1 MEVVYKRCAGLDV
14 HKKTVNACIRIGKGK
29 KLEVLTAVFGTF
41 TADLERLR
49 EFLREHKVRRV
60 VMESTGVYWMPVRNV
75 LERGEWKFD
84 LVLVNPQHVRALQG
98 EKTDRKDCQRL
109 AELGQHDLVRG
120 SFLPPAN
127 VRELRDLTRRRS
139 HMQGDRNRVINRIA
153 RLLESA
159 NFKLGSVASNI
170 VGKTGWLILNAI
182 ARGETDPD
190 KLAERAQGSLQL
202 KKAELAEALHGYS
215 SDHFRWMLRQL
226 IDDLSQLDR
235 KLNELDMRLR
245 ERMGPHEDL
254 IRRLRTIPGVNEIT
268 AWTLIA
274 ELGTDMTKF
283 PSAGHAASWA
293 GLCPG
298 NCESAGKRQTGR
310 TRKGDRYLRRMLI
323 QNAWAVTRK
332 KDCFLTALFSRIAM
346 RRGPKRA
353 AMAVAHRVLVIA
365 YYVIRDGTIYH
376 EIGGDHYDRRNPE
389 RTARRLTQRLERI
402 GFEVTLTKS
411 PDRVMQPPSKPIRN
425 GTTQW
430 TDAAPHRGR
439 SQLRIPGPIA
449 TPDVCSKCAR
459 WKIPCIHGRAE
470 ANPQAPRPTQ
480 QRPNT
485 TNMGDQSLAGK
496 SRRGRP
502 CKCAERGLICT
513 HRKTSYLQ
521 NPLPTSQEPSSV

>member
-49 EFLREHKVRRV
+49 EFLRGHKVRRV
-60 VMESTGVYWMPVRNV
+60 VIESTGVYWMPVRNV
-75 LERGEWKFD
+75 LERGDWKFD
-84 LVLVNPQHVRALQG
+84 LVVVNPQRVRALQG
-98 EKTDRKDCQRL
+98 EKTDHKDCQRL
-109 AELGQHDLVRG
+109 AELGQHDLLRG

-127 VRELRDLTRRRS
+127 IRELRDLTRRRT
-139 HMQGDRNRVINRIA
+139 HMQGDRNRVVNRIV

-182 ARGETDPD
+182 AKGETDPD
-190 KLAERAQGSLQL
+190 KLAGRAQGSLQL
-202 KKAELAEALHGYS
+202 KKAELVEALRGYS
-215 SDHFRWMLRQL
+215 SEHFRWLLRQL
-226 IDDLSQLDR
+226 IDDVSRLDT
-235 KLNELDMRLR
+235 KLNELDSRIR
-245 ERMGPHEDL
+245 ERMKPHEDL
-254 IRRLRTIPGVNEIT
+254 IRRLRTIPGVKEIT

-274 ELGTDMTKF
+274 ELGCDMAQF
-283 PSAGHAASWA
+283 PSAAHAASWA

-298 NCESAGKRQTGR
+298 NCESAGKRQSGR

-323 QNAWAVTRK
+323 QNAWAAARK
-332 KDCFLTALFSRIAM
+332 KDCFLTALFCRIAM

-376 EIGGDHYDRRNPE
+376 EIGGDHYDRRNPD

-402 GFEVTLTKS
+402 GFQVTLTRTAE
-411 PDRVMQPPSKPIRN
+411 PVQQPTSKPIRN
-425 GTTQW
+425 GTTKW
-430 TDAAPHRGR
+430 TDAPPHGGR

-449 TPDVCSKCAR
+449 TPDVCSKCAN
-459 WKIPCIHGRAE
+459 WKIPCIHGRTA
-470 ANPQAPRPTQ
+470 ADPDQQTTRP
-480 QRPNT
+480 QRPKTT
-485 TNMGDQSLAGK
+485 TNCEEPQAGK

-502 CKCAERGLICT
+502 CKCAERGLICN
-513 HRKTSYLQ
+513 HRKNTNLENS
-521 NPLPTSQEPSSV
+521 LPV